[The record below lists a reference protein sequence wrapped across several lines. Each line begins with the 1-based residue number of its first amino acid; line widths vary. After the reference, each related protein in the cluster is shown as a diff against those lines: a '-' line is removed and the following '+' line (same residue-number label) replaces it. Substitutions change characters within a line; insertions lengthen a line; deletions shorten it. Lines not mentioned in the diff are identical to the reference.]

1 MVQQIISMDA
11 LKETNSST
19 VILNAQ
25 HFEVIRLVKYNLFL
39 SILLIILYLILI
51 CVLEIYLNCN
61 NFLAGQKV

>member
-25 HFEVIRLVKYNLFL
+25 HFEVIRLVKHILILF
-39 SILLIILYLILI
+39 IILYLILI